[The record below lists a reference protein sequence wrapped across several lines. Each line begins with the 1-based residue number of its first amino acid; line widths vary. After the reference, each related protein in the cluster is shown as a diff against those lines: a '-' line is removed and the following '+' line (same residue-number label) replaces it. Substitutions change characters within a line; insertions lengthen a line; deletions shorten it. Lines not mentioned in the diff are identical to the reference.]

1 MPRTSGLSFP
11 FRRSLASAAL
21 VLAAA
26 ASLIAQVD
34 DKYEPIPPPKSTP
47 GKIGG
52 GIGYTPGWLFMD
64 VDALNATIVAAGG
77 TPFDGGTMMLNGGQG
92 YAYIL
97 LVQNLRVGGVGM
109 TGTRTTSRIE
119 QSTNT
124 RRDVELSVGYG
135 GVTVEY
141 TVPLVPRLDFT
152 VGTVL
157 GGGGMS
163 ITLRRDQ
170 GGAKVWDDLWD
181 EFGSS
186 ANPVEFSRKLE
197 GSFFTWQPS
206 VSLEFALMRWLGVRA
221 GVGYLGMSGG
231 SWKLDGA
238 YDLAG
243 VPDDISANGWM
254 VNAGIYL
261 GTFVY

>member
-1 MPRTSGLSFP
+1 MHRASSV
-11 FRRSLASAAL
+11 SLLAVLLLAAVSAAFP
-21 VLAAA
+21 
-26 ASLIAQVD
+26 QVD
-34 DKYEPIPPPKSTP
+34 EKYEPVPPARSSP

-52 GIGYTPGWLFMD
+52 GVGYTPGWLMMD

-77 TPFDGGTMMLNGGQG
+77 TPFDGGTIMLNGGQG

-109 TGTRTTSRIE
+109 SGSRSTSRIE

-135 GVTVEY
+135 GVTIEY
-141 TVPLVPRLDFT
+141 SQPLVPRLDLTF
-152 VGTVL
+152 GAVL
-157 GGGGMS
+157 GAGGMN
-163 ITLRRDQ
+163 ITMRRDQ
-170 GGAKVWDDLWD
+170 GGAKVWGDLWD
-181 EFGSS
+181 EFGSP
-186 ANPVEFSRKLE
+186 AAPTEYARTME
-197 GSFFTWQPS
+197 GSFFTWSPS
-206 VSLEFALMRWLGVRA
+206 VSLEFALLRWLGVRA

-231 SWKLDGA
+231 SWELDGA

-243 VPDDISANGWM
+243 VPDEISANGWM
-254 VNAGIYL
+254 INAGLYL

>member
-1 MPRTSGLSFP
+1 MHRSSPSLLLFSGLLCL
-11 FRRSLASAAL
+11 LALAASPAAL
-21 VLAAA
+21 G
-26 ASLIAQVD
+26 QTD
-34 DKYEPIPPPKSTP
+34 DGYEPVPPPKSSP

-52 GIGYTPGWLFMD
+52 AIGYTPGWLMMD

-97 LVQNLRVGGVGM
+97 LVQNLRLGGVGM
-109 TGTRTTSRIE
+109 SGTRSTSRIE
-119 QSTNT
+119 EATNT
-124 RRDVELSVGYG
+124 HRDVELSVGYG

-141 TVPLVPRLDFT
+141 TVPVVPRLDLT

-157 GGGGMS
+157 GAGGMS
-163 ITLRRDQ
+163 ITMRRDQ

-181 EFGSS
+181 EFGSTAS
-186 ANPVEFSRKLE
+186 PSEYSRTMD
-197 GSFFTWQPS
+197 GSFFTYQPS
-206 VSLEFALMRWLGVRA
+206 VTLEFALMRWLGVRA
-221 GVGYLGMSGG
+221 GVGYLGMAGG
-231 SWKLDGA
+231 SWELDGA

-254 VNAGIYL
+254 INAGIYL
-261 GTFVY
+261 GTFIY